1 MAHEFYVKMKG
12 KKQGDFKGESIR
24 KEWDK
29 WMTGLSFEY
38 SVQAPRDIATGQAS
52 GKRQHSPVIFTKE
65 WGASS
70 PLLLQALVTNEILE
84 NVEFDFI
91 KTDPSGKEIVYYVI
105 KLTNATVSKLVQ
117 STHRQEEGG
126 AKHEAAYD
134 VHELEQVSLTFQ
146 KIEVEDKVGK
156 TSALD
161 DWKS

>member
-70 PLLLQALVTNEILE
+70 PLLLQALVSNEILE

-91 KTDPSGKEIVYYVI
+91 KS
-105 KLTNATVSKLVQ
+105 LSK
-117 STHRQEEGG
+117 R
-126 AKHEAAYD
+126 
-134 VHELEQVSLTFQ
+134 
-146 KIEVEDKVGK
+146 
-156 TSALD
+156 
-161 DWKS
+161 